1 MQQRKRH
8 AQELKEHQESADVHK
23 VNRSKDNQPRRPDK
37 KSKQPDNTINK
48 CKFCG
53 GSYQRGKCP
62 AYGKRCHKCH
72 AKTTLKPVVPRRKLT
87 VLLKRT
93 TPFLAPQMM
102 MMNSTL
108 IWSPALAPVQSPAI
122 LPLISLPRRD
132 LNQVK
137 QVCLQLTTLNQIGLL
152 HWK

>member
-1 MQQRKRH
+1 MPRKNH
-8 AQELKEHQESADVHK
+8 FEACCPEKE
-23 VNRSKDNQPRRPDK
+23 VNSVAEKNNP
-37 KSKQPDNTINK
+37 I
-48 CKFCG
+48 
-53 GSYQRGKCP
+53 
-62 AYGKRCHKCH
+62 
-72 AKTTLKPVVPRRKLT
+72 
-87 VLLKRT
+87 
-93 TPFLAPQMM
+93 LAPQMM

-132 LNQVK
+132 LSQVK